1 MLWLRLIRRL
11 LLLDIGGRWQSST
24 LGTPVFPW
32 HCRKETLLASSKLGE
47 FGARQILLERAAG
60 RRISRICCEMPLLER
75 LLGAMAAKDA
85 VAFRG
90 HNSACGTPVV
100 EVTL

>member
-1 MLWLRLIRRL
+1 MVWLRLTLRL
-11 LLLDIGGRWQSST
+11 RQLDIGGRLQEST
-24 LGTPVFPW
+24 LGTPVFPSR
-32 HCRKETLLASSKLGE
+32 CRKETLLASSKLGE
-47 FGARQILLERAAG
+47 FGARQISLERAAG

-90 HNSACGTPVV
+90 HNSACGTSAV